1 MPLGAG
7 SSRSSI
13 DDFIERGGVGSI
25 THLLDDSIWSD
36 LGVRSMPAWMTITA
50 DGQVD
55 DGSGRVPDSVL
66 DGRWAS

>member
-1 MPLGAG
+1 MTD
-7 SSRSSI
+7 RSTAI
-13 DDFIERGGVGSI
+13 ARRYDHHLFAVLRACARADTARGLADGV
-25 THLLDDSIWSD
+25 
-36 LGVRSMPAWMTITA
+36 SMPAWMTITA